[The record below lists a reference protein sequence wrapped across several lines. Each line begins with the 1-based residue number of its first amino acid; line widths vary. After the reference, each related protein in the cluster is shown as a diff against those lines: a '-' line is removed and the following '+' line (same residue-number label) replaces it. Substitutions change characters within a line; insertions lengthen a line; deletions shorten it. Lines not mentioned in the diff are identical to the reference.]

1 MPQRSHVPLA
11 SPFPLNAPPP
21 LTSRSWPASH
31 RGAHAK
37 PAAGL
42 NYSHYDGHR
51 SVFGEQASCD
61 PSPSQRTPHQ
71 QQVYRPRAV
80 SPGPHGGSAPHVS
93 APVARSA
100 VIRAD
105 ELETILDEQNYIWQM
120 EEYRFR
126 TERQKRLT
134 ALQHRQHE
142 LTLESARYDQAVA
155 EVERQLARERQRLE
169 ELQRVMAHNA
179 TTSCLLIDRE
189 HGLQEP
195 PTAMGDAPHAITR
208 SSPAMHHGRA
218 RDHAYSGPYDVPYFP
233 TDASDGVPG
242 MKEEEVI
249 TDV

>member
-1 MPQRSHVPLA
+1 MPQRPHIPLA
-11 SPFPLNAPPP
+11 SPSPLNAPPS
-21 LTSRSWPASH
+21 LTSRPGPAKYC
-31 RGAHAK
+31 GAYAE

-42 NYSHYDGHR
+42 NYSHYDDR
-51 SVFGEQASCD
+51 RTVFRDQASCD
-61 PSPSQRTPHQ
+61 PSPSQRAPHQ
-71 QQVYRPRAV
+71 QQVYRPLAV
-80 SPGPHGGSAPHVS
+80 SPGPHDGSAPHVS
-93 APVARSA
+93 APAARSA

-169 ELQRVMAHNA
+169 KLQQVMTHNA
-179 TTSCLLIDRE
+179 TTSCSLIDRE

-195 PTAMGDAPHAITR
+195 PIAMSDAPDAITR
-208 SSPAMHHGRA
+208 NSPAMHHGRA
-218 RDHAYSGPYDVPYFP
+218 RDHAYSAPHDAPYFP
-233 TDASDGVPG
+233 TGASDGVSAIN
-242 MKEEEVI
+242 EEEVI
-249 TDV
+249 SEV